1 MNSYDIKL
9 NFRFLKPK
17 RKNRTRERKK
27 PKPKIANFKYQTTT
41 IWLIASPLFEQTIIT
56 ERFKFWK
63 KVTII
68 FILLHF
74 LKAIDLVKE

>member
-27 PKPKIANFKYQTTT
+27 PKIANFKYQTTT
-41 IWLIASPLFEQTIIT
+41 IRLITSSLFEQTIIT

-74 LKAIDLVKE
+74 LKAIDLVEE